1 MTEAVRLAK
10 RVAEQLSCSRR
21 VAELYIEG
29 GWVMVDGVVVEEP
42 HHRVQD
48 EIITLHPKA
57 SPTPLEPVT
66 ILLHLPAGAGALTPE
81 TYLTAANRAA
91 EDFTGIRPLKR
102 HLTKLA
108 VNAPL
113 EAGAS
118 GMLLLTQDW
127 RVSRRLTE
135 AAADIEHEYIAEVSG
150 TLAADGLSKLNHG
163 PLLPGAPHPSVKV
176 SWQSET
182 KLRFAIKGPQP
193 GQITQLCAAVGLTV
207 LALKRIR
214 IGRVSMAGMAAGQ
227 WRYLPATT
235 RF

>member
-1 MTEAVRLAK
+1 MTEPVRLAK
-10 RVAEQLSCSRR
+10 RVAELLSCSRR

-48 EIITLHPKA
+48 ETITLHPDA
-57 SPTPLEPVT
+57 NPTPLEPVT
-66 ILLHLPAGAGALTPE
+66 ILLHLPAGAAELSPE
-81 TYLTAANRAA
+81 SYLTAANRAP
-91 EDFTGIRPLKR
+91 DDHTGIRQLKR
-102 HLTKLA
+102 HFAKLA

-118 GMLLLTQDW
+118 GMLILSQDW

-135 AAADIEHEYIAEVSG
+135 DAADIEQEYIVEVSG
-150 TLAADGLSKLNHG
+150 RLAADGLDKLNRG
-163 PLLPGAPHPSVKV
+163 PLLSGARHPLVKV

-193 GQITQLCAAVGLTV
+193 GQITQLCEAVGLTV

-214 IGRVSMAGMAAGQ
+214 IGRVSMAGLPTGQ
-227 WRYLPATT
+227 WRYLSAST